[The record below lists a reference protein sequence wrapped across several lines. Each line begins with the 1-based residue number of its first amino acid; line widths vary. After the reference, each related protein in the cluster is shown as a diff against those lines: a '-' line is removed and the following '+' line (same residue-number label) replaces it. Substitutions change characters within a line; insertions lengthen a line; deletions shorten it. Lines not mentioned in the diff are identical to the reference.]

1 MSADQMQVWQADRF
15 EVASLALRQIPIPK
29 VGDNQI
35 LVKVGAVSLN
45 YRDKLAL
52 EGGFGTSVPLPLI
65 PASDA
70 AGTIAA
76 VGRHVRFFKVGDRVI
91 SQFYPRWL
99 RGEIRTEEESENLGV
114 PLPGVLSEYIVLDE
128 QGAVHTPA
136 YLSDAE
142 ASTLPV
148 AAVTAWS
155 ALFEKCRIQPGDTVL
170 IQGTGGVSIFA
181 LQLAVAAG
189 ARVIVTSS
197 SDDKLEHVKKLG
209 AYAGINYTREP
220 DWQESVKPLTDGNGV
235 NHVIEVAG
243 GESIRRSV
251 DALARGGH
259 IAIVGFLQDDSF
271 KIKILPLM
279 LKLATIH
286 TVGVGSRETF
296 EKVNRALEVS
306 QIHPV
311 IDGEFPFSETPVA
324 FARLNQG
331 PFGKVVVRLRNE

>member
-1 MSADQMQVWQADRF
+1 MSENRMQVWQPDRF
-15 EVASLALRQIPIPK
+15 GVASLALRQIPIPE
-29 VGDNQI
+29 VGENQI
-35 LVKVGAVSLN
+35 LIKVGAVSLN
-45 YRDKLAL
+45 YRDKVVL
-52 EGGFGTSVPLPLI
+52 EGGFGTDFPLPLT

-70 AGTIAA
+70 AGTVAA
-76 VGRHVRFFKVGDRVI
+76 VGRHVRSFKIGDRII
-91 SQFYPRWL
+91 SHFYPRWL
-99 RGEIRTEEESENLGV
+99 TGEIRTEEESENLGV

-142 ASTLPV
+142 ASTLPI

-155 ALFEKCRIQPGDTVL
+155 ALFERCRIQPGDTVL
-170 IQGTGGVSIFA
+170 IQGTGGVSIVA
-181 LQLAVAAG
+181 LQLACAAG
-189 ARVIVTSS
+189 AEVIVISS
-197 SDDKLEHVKKLG
+197 SDDKLERVKKLG

-220 DWQESVKPLTDGNGV
+220 EWQESVKTLTDGKGV
-235 NHVIEVAG
+235 NHVLEVAG
-243 GESIRRSV
+243 GESVRRSV
-251 DALARGGH
+251 EALARGGH

-311 IDGEFPFSETPVA
+311 IDGEFPFSETPQA
-324 FARLNQG
+324 FAKLNQG
-331 PFGKVVVRLRNE
+331 PFGKVVVRLSNE